1 MRLRRAIAMT
11 VGVAVIVVAIALAA
25 VALTAPRK
33 DSTGLARDLEEAL
46 KSDQTRAVILL
57 VLVGATTFIAGFG
70 VRDGIGRLAQ
80 RSAARARA
88 PRPGGANRG
97 Q

>member
-1 MRLRRAIAMT
+1 MRLRRAIALT
-11 VGVAVIVVAIALAA
+11 VGVAFIVAAIALAA

-33 DSTGLARDLEEAL
+33 GSTGLAGDLEEAL
-46 KSDQTRAVILL
+46 KSNQTRAVILL

-70 VRDGIGRLAQ
+70 VRDGIGRLLQ

-88 PRPGGANRG
+88 PPPEEANRG
-97 Q
+97 H